1 MKVAYVIPFDLGRTR
16 GLTARLRERLEEWVD
31 LGVDVDLLVC
41 VAKGSDCA
49 SSLADFPVRV
59 HVLSGASS
67 ATATWGLAPRIRAL
81 GSDVIYQRYGLPYPG
96 LIRAARALPTV
107 LEIHADDLAESAHRR
122 PAYRWTALALGGQLF
137 RACAGAVFVDPDLV
151 AAERYLPIAGPRAS
165 IPNGVRLRHDVP
177 YGAPRDR
184 KPGPPRLVLAV
195 GAQEA
200 WQGVDKLSQ
209 LATLL
214 PDLEFHLVGGTRQQA
229 PGPPNLHIHTHLEPP
244 AFDRFLEGMD
254 VGVGN
259 LALERIGR
267 RRPSPLKVR
276 DYVRA
281 GLPCVIAHDD
291 PDLGAARD
299 VLNLGYGFV
308 PGPQSAAQLSRFA
321 AEVTG
326 RRVGADVAL
335 AVSLADKEVRRL
347 QLLRSLAAEGA
358 LHA

>member
-1 MKVAYVIPFDLGRTR
+1 M
-16 GLTARLRERLEEWVD
+16 
-31 LGVDVDLLVC
+31 DVDLLVC
-41 VAKGSDCA
+41 VAEGSDCA
-49 SSLADFPVRV
+49 SFLADFPVRV
-59 HVLSGASS
+59 HVLSGSSS
-67 ATATWGLAPRIRAL
+67 AAATWGLAPRIRAL

-96 LIRAARALPTV
+96 LIRAARIRPTV
-107 LEIHADDLAESAHRR
+107 LEIHADDLVEAAHRR
-122 PAYRWTALALGGQLF
+122 PAYRWTALALGGRLF

-151 AAERYLPIAGPRAS
+151 AAERYRPIEGPRAS

-184 KPGPPRLVLAV
+184 EPGPPRLVLAV
-195 GAQEA
+195 GAEEA
-200 WQGVDKLSQ
+200 WQGVDKLME

-214 PDLEFHLVGGTRQQA
+214 PDLEFHLVGVTGPHA
-229 PGPPNLHIHTHLEPP
+229 PTPANLHLHGQLAPA

-291 PDLGAARD
+291 PDIGASRD
-299 VLNLGYGFV
+299 VLNLGYGFI
-308 PGPQSAAQLSRFA
+308 PGPQSAARLWRFA
-321 AEVTG
+321 ADVTG
-326 RRVGADVAL
+326 RRVGADVAR

>member
-67 ATATWGLAPRIRAL
+67 AAATWGLAPRIRAL

-165 IPNGVRLRHDVP
+165 IPNGVRLRLDVP

-195 GAQEA
+195 GAQVQA
-200 WQGVDKLSQ
+200 QR
-209 LATLL
+209 A
-214 PDLEFHLVGGTRQQA
+214 RQQA